1 MVSHP
6 VWGSRKGPGNRTTGC
21 IGDSRLHPGDR
32 VRGWFA
38 RSGGGGSR
46 RKGAQGAAGWGP
58 RRRFPGKMTPEAGT
72 FLAAHTD
79 GLPRDPEGSR
89 GWRGRADEEGRR
101 ATGAQ
106 QKAFRSP
113 DPSRSGEWK
122 ASFRPRGAGRSRGLS
137 LMGSEAR
144 PCPRDGRE
152 DERVTHRA
160 GSPSLPISAMSRCSV
175 TAMLSGYLSP

>member
-21 IGDSRLHPGDR
+21 TGDSRLHPGDR

-89 GWRGRADEEGRR
+89 G
-101 ATGAQ
+101 GAV
-106 QKAFRSP
+106 A
-113 DPSRSGEWK
+113 
-122 ASFRPRGAGRSRGLS
+122 GLS